1 MTESS
6 RSSAPVGGRGTTAY
20 LAVLS
25 VGALGV
31 VFGDIGTSPL
41 YAFRES
47 FAAGGLEAGREAAR
61 GIASLMFW
69 AMTVIVSIKYVGY
82 VMRADNDGEGGILAL
97 TSLITPLSHA
107 SRPRTRRV
115 LVATGLFGTALLYGD
130 GMITPAISVLSAV
143 EGLEVATPATGP
155 FVVPAAVV
163 ILIGL
168 FSIQRR
174 GTASIGAMF
183 GPVMII
189 WFGLLAALGIS
200 QMITE
205 PGVISALNPAVGVEF
220 VTGQPGRAFRAL
232 GAVFLVVT
240 GSEALY
246 ADMGHFGRQPIR
258 IGWFSLVLPALTLN
272 YLGQAALISRDPSA
286 VDNPFFRMAPTWSLV
301 PLVFIATLATVIASQ
316 ALITG
321 AYSLTMQAVHLGY
334 LPRVH
339 IDHTSPREIGQ
350 VYIASINW
358 VLMVACVGLVVTF
371 RSSAN
376 LAAAYG
382 VAVTTTMLITTALLY
397 WVMRYRWE
405 WHPVPV
411 AALTALFA
419 IVDIAFFTANIL
431 KIGAGGWFPIVI
443 GILVFTVMTTW
454 RRGREILDDRL
465 EGAHLP
471 IERFIGSIS
480 EHPQQRVAGTA
491 VFLIRNAGTTPPALL
506 ANLRSNE
513 VLHETVVLVTVRVA
527 DTPMV
532 PPARR
537 HTVHELG
544 GSFYQVTLTYGFMEQ
559 LSVPKDLSAIVHPA
573 FGFDITDATFFLG
586 KETVMSTDR
595 PGMARW
601 RERLFAVMHRN
612 ATSAAQHFGLPI
624 EQVVEVGS
632 QVEL

>member
-6 RSSAPVGGRGTTAY
+6 RPSSPVGGRRTTAY

-47 FAAGGLEAGREAAR
+47 FAAGGLEAGREAAK

-69 AMTVIVSIKYVGY
+69 AMTVIVSIKYLVF

-97 TSLITPLSHA
+97 TSLITPLSHT
-107 SRPRTRRV
+107 SRSRTRRV

-143 EGLEVATPATGP
+143 EGLEVAAPATRP

-183 GPVMII
+183 GPIMII
-189 WFGLLAALGIS
+189 WFGLLAALGVS

-205 PGVISALNPAVGVEF
+205 PGVIAALNPAVGIEF
-220 VTGQPGRAFRAL
+220 FAEQPGRAFRAL

-272 YLGQAALISRDPSA
+272 YLGQAALISRDPGA

-301 PLVFIATLATVIASQ
+301 PLVVVATLATVIASQ

-358 VLMVACVGLVVTF
+358 VLMVACVGLVVAF
-371 RSSAN
+371 RSSTN

-397 WVMRYRWE
+397 WVMRHRWQ
-405 WHPVPV
+405 WHPVAV

-419 IVDIAFFTANIL
+419 LVDTAFFAANIL

-527 DTPMV
+527 DTPVV

-537 HTVHELG
+537 RTVHELG
-544 GSFYQVTLTYGFMEQ
+544 GGFYQVTLTYGFMEQ
-559 LSVPKDLSAIVHPA
+559 FAVPEDLSAIVHPA
-573 FGFDITDATFFLG
+573 FGFDLTDATFFLG
-586 KETVMSTDR
+586 KETVTSTDR